1 MSKAKAQRVSC
12 PICKKVEVTRNPVFF
27 RHCNRRWKVANHL
40 HNEASGPIHTPEVKV
55 DTTEQEER
63 EKATLSF
70 VW

>member
-1 MSKAKAQRVSC
+1 MSKAKAQRVQC
-12 PICKKVEVTRNPVFF
+12 PHCKKVEVTRNPVFF

-40 HNEASGPIHTPEVKV
+40 HINGTVPIETHNTEV
-55 DTTEQEER
+55 DTTEREER